1 MVNLGV
7 ARDAATLVAEKLG
20 YLALALA
27 QAVAYM
33 TERAIDLVEY
43 LKRLCDDL
51 GRFISMP
58 YPQYAD
64 GVFSC
69 WGLSVQALQESNP
82 DAITLLRLCSFLSPE
97 GVSKELLSR
106 GWKAVDVQKN
116 GSLTLRL
123 NRYLNQQ
130 LS

>member
-1 MVNLGV
+1 M
-7 ARDAATLVAEKLG
+7 AERG
-20 YLALALA
+20 
-27 QAVAYM
+27 
-33 TERAIDLVEY
+33 IDLEEY

-51 GRFISMP
+51 GRFISKP
-58 YPQYAD
+58 YSQYAE

-69 WGLSVQALQESNP
+69 WKLSVQALQEFNP

-116 GSLTLRL
+116 GSSTLCL
-123 NRYLNQQ
+123 SRYL
-130 LS
+130 